1 MVFPLGLLQGI
12 AGAAKGILPPG
23 MGLAGAR
30 GAAPAAGM
38 AGQAGALAAPSANS
52 LAVAPAPAPP
62 VATANYTPNPYTNS
76 TGGANAG
83 NGGSGST
90 GAPNIPAAAAGAAAS
105 SLSATPA
112 AAAPVGG
119 GSTQRDSPLA
129 GANINPYGA
138 QNNRP
143 SDWLTGGGGSHIMQ
157 GIVNRDPFAAR
168 GMEGDLGA
176 YGINVPNT
184 GSLKPSDVGL
194 GGAPMSRDPY
204 SAREAATG
212 FGPTYGHTPTSPADA
227 PWQGMG
233 YGTPTPGYLTQG
245 GSHSIDT
252 PVAAGTPTG
261 GYSPPMVGGTP
272 TQGYEPRAQGP
283 AFSGVTHDRLN
294 AAIAAQPIAA
304 GTPTSGYEPNLPPVA
319 AGTPTGG
326 YNSITSGTGGANRG
340 ANPAPAP
347 YLDPSGVLQ
356 EVFSG
361 ADPSVAAPKG
371 DFGGASPA
379 PAINPF
385 ASIGDFFSP
394 PSQAAVDRMAGG
406 YGIAP
411 PVTSSLPG
419 FLEGGGASHPVVP
432 SYGTPRQPQY
442 RPAVPGANPRPQ
454 QSYDAPGPSPSTVPP
469 PYSDV
474 GGPRVPSPR
483 PDVGVN
489 PFGFRMPSYGE
500 PRIPQSR
507 PDPWSDWYDRMGGYG

>member
-1 MVFPLGLLQGI
+1 VAQ
-12 AGAAKGILPPG
+12 
-23 MGLAGAR
+23 
-30 GAAPAAGM
+30 AAP
-38 AGQAGALAAPSANS
+38 
-52 LAVAPAPAPP
+52 
-62 VATANYTPNPYTNS
+62 
-76 TGGANAG
+76 
-83 NGGSGST
+83 
-90 GAPNIPAAAAGAAAS
+90 
-105 SLSATPA
+105 
-112 AAAPVGG
+112 AAPVGG

-212 FGPTYGHTPTSPADA
+212 FGPTYGHTPTAPADA
-227 PWQGMG
+227 PWHGMG

-294 AAIAAQPIAA
+294 AATAARPIAA

-340 ANPAPAP
+340 GPAPAP
-347 YLDPSGVLQ
+347 YLDPTGVLQ

-361 ADPSVAAPKG
+361 PNPAAA
-371 DFGGASPA
+371 ASTA

-385 ASIGDFFSP
+385 SSLGNIFGGPGPEELGNQLA
-394 PSQAAVDRMAGG
+394 PSGV
-406 YGIAP
+406 AP

-419 FLEGGGASHPVVP
+419 FLEAGGGSHAALP
-432 SYGTPRQPQY
+432 SYGLPRQPQY
-442 RPAVPGANPRPQ
+442 RPSVPGANPRPQ
-454 QSYDAPGPSPSTVPP
+454 QSGDITGPSNIPP
-469 PYSDV
+469 PAFSGNLPQARPDYMNTS
-474 GGPRVPSPR
+474 GEGTRQLSHFGAFPSISPFAGPPPTYGYPRPPQPR
-483 PDVGVN
+483 PDYERG
-489 PFGFRMPSYGE
+489 PYG
-500 PRIPQSR
+500 
-507 PDPWSDWYDRMGGYG
+507 Y